1 MNQAI
6 ITGATGFIGSVVV
19 SMLIKNNIKVLALGR
34 KDLDDVSLY
43 KRELLKGAT
52 YLKIDMSEIN
62 LLPERISAI
71 GWEMSDSCAF
81 YNLAWGGQGKLSDLN
96 IEAQLKNVS
105 WSVSAMIAAKE
116 LKCERFVHIG
126 TMEEAFTSKYLG
138 LDYHKN
144 NEYNRHVIYSV
155 AKIISKNYLKLMS
168 KSLNLN
174 LLFATNSHVMGPAD
188 DKDSFLQMTLQK
200 LIDGDELL
208 FSEGNQI
215 FDCISVDDLAY
226 AYFKIGKKGVPGSD
240 YWAGSGNP
248 RKLKEY
254 VKIMYDLYPSGKEL
268 QFGKFAYNDISLEYE
283 DFSIDLLTKDTG
295 FIPTK
300 SYEQTVK
307 ELHAWLIKE
316 KP

>member
-19 SMLIKNNIKVLALGR
+19 SVLIKNNIEVLALGR
-34 KDLDDVSLY
+34 KNLKEVGLY
-43 KRELLKGAT
+43 KRQLLEGST
-52 YLKIDMSEIN
+52 YIKIDMSEIDQ
-62 LLPERISAI
+62 LPEKISEI
-71 GWEMSDSCAF
+71 GLEMSDSCVF
-81 YNLAWGGQGKLSDLN
+81 YNLAWGGKDKLSDLN

-116 LKCERFVHIG
+116 LNCERFVHIG

-168 KSLNLN
+168 KSLGLD

-200 LIDGDELL
+200 LINGDELL

-215 FDCISVDDLAY
+215 FDCISVDDLAQ
-226 AYFKIGKKGVPGSD
+226 AYYEIGEKGLAGSD
-240 YWAGSGNP
+240 YWAGSGKP

-254 VKIMYDLYPSGKEL
+254 VKIMYDLYPSGREL
-268 QFGKFAYNDISLEYE
+268 QFGKFTYNDISLEYE
-283 DFSIDLLTKDTG
+283 DFSIDLLTEHTG
-295 FIPTK
+295 FIPKK

-307 ELHAWLIKE
+307 ELHAWLISE
-316 KP
+316 

>member
-19 SMLIKNNIKVLALGR
+19 SVLIKNNIKVLALGR
-34 KDLDDVSLY
+34 KNLDEVSSY
-43 KRELLKGAT
+43 KKQLLKGST
-52 YLKIDMSEIN
+52 YLKIDMSEVK
-62 LLPERISAI
+62 LLPEKISAI
-71 GWEMSDSCAF
+71 GWVMSDSCVF

-105 WSVSAMIAAKE
+105 WAVSAMTVAKE

-126 TMEEAFTSKYLG
+126 TMEEAFTSKYLN
-138 LDYHKN
+138 LDYNNH

-155 AKIISKNYLKLMS
+155 AKIISKNYLKLLS
-168 KSLNLN
+168 KKLNIE
-174 LLFATNSHVMGPAD
+174 LLFATNSHVMGAGD

-215 FDCISVDDLAY
+215 FDCISVDDLAE
-226 AYFKIGKKGVPGSD
+226 AYYKIGLKGLHGRD
-240 YWAGSGNP
+240 YWVGSGKP
-248 RKLKEY
+248 RKLRDY
-254 VKIMYDLYPSGKEL
+254 VEIMYSLYPSGKEM
-268 QFGKFAYNDISLEYE
+268 QFGKFSYNDISLSEE
-283 DFSIDLLTKDTG
+283 DFSIDLLTQDTG
-295 FIPTK
+295 FVPIK

-307 ELHAWLIKE
+307 ELYMWLIK
-316 KP
+316 K

>member
-19 SMLIKNNIKVLALGR
+19 NLLIKNNIQVLALGR
-34 KDLDDVSLY
+34 KDLDKVDIY

-52 YLKIDMSEIN
+52 YVKIDMNDIKM
-62 LLPERISAI
+62 LPKRILEI
-71 GWEMSDSCAF
+71 GWKMSDSCVF
-81 YNLAWGGQGKLSDLN
+81 YNLAWGGHGKLSDLN

-105 WSVSAMIAAKE
+105 WSVSSMIIAKE
-116 LKCERFVHIG
+116 LKCQRFVHIG
-126 TMEEAFTSKYLG
+126 TMEEAFTSKYLS
-138 LDYHKN
+138 LDYNIN

-155 AKIISKNYLKLMS
+155 AKIVSKNYLKAMS
-168 KSLNLN
+168 KSLNLD

-200 LIDGDELL
+200 LIDGDDLL

-215 FDCISVDDLAY
+215 FDCISVGDLAN
-226 AYFKIGKKGVPGSD
+226 AYYLIGCKGISGSD
-240 YWAGSGNP
+240 YLVGSGSP

-254 VKIMYDLYPSGKEL
+254 VEIMYNLYPSGKKL
-268 QFGKFAYNDISLEYE
+268 QFGKFAYNDISLEYQ
-283 DFSIDLLTKDTG
+283 DFSINLLTKDTG
-295 FIPTK
+295 FTPSK

-307 ELHAWLIKE
+307 ELHTWLSN
-316 KP
+316 

>member
-19 SMLIKNNIKVLALGR
+19 NVLIKNNIKVLALGR
-34 KDLDDVSLY
+34 KNLDDVSLY

-52 YLKIDMSEIN
+52 YLKIDMSEVN
-62 LLPERISAI
+62 LLPERISVI
-71 GWEMSDSCAF
+71 GWEVSDSCVF
-81 YNLAWGGQGKLSDLN
+81 YNLAWGGQGKLSDIN

-116 LKCERFVHIG
+116 LKCVRFVHIG
-126 TMEEAFTSKYLG
+126 TMEEAFTSKYLD

-168 KSLNLN
+168 KSLNLD

-188 DKDSFLQMTLQK
+188 DKDSFLQMTLLK
-200 LIDGDELL
+200 LINGDELL
-208 FSEGNQI
+208 FSEGNQV
-215 FDCISVDDLAY
+215 FDCISVDDLAN
-226 AYFKIGKKGVPGSD
+226 AYFKIGEKGLAGSD
-240 YWAGSGNP
+240 YWVGSGNP

-268 QFGKFAYNDISLEYE
+268 QFGKFAYNDISLKYE

-295 FIPTK
+295 FVPAK

-307 ELHAWLIKE
+307 ELHSWLIKS
-316 KP
+316 

>member
-19 SMLIKNNIKVLALGR
+19 SVLIKNNIKVLALGR

-52 YLKIDMSEIN
+52 YLKIDMSEVN
-62 LLPERISAI
+62 LLPERISVI
-71 GWEMSDSCAF
+71 GWEVSDSCVF

-105 WSVSAMIAAKE
+105 WSVSALIAAKE

-126 TMEEAFTSKYLG
+126 TMEEAFTSKYLD

-144 NEYNRHVIYSV
+144 NECNRHVIYSV

-168 KSLNLN
+168 KSLNLD

-215 FDCISVDDLAY
+215 FDCISVDDIAQAY
-226 AYFKIGKKGVPGSD
+226 YKIGEKGLSGRD
-240 YWAGSGNP
+240 YWVGSGEP
-248 RKLKEY
+248 RKLKDY
-254 VKIMYDLYPSGKEL
+254 VQIMYDLYPSGKEL
-268 QFGKFAYNDISLEYE
+268 QFGKFSYNDISLEYK

-295 FIPTK
+295 FAPEKT
-300 SYEQTVK
+300 YEQTVK
-307 ELHAWLIKE
+307 ELHNWLLKN
-316 KP
+316 